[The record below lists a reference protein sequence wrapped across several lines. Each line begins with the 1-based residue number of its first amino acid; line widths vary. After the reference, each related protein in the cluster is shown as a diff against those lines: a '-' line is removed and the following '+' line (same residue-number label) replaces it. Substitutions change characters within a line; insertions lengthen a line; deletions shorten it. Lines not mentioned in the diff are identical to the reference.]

1 MPWQAFLDQLITI
14 SGVKKQEGGLLI
26 TPKPREKKTLL
37 NPQTSCICT
46 GTLKRWRGG
55 KVKSFGPQKMCV
67 RAKIGP
73 NQDPLKGTERYTCVR
88 K

>member
-14 SGVKKQEGGLLI
+14 SGVKNQEGGLLV
-26 TPKPREKKTLL
+26 TPKPRKKTFL

-46 GTLKRWRGG
+46 GTLCRRGG
-55 KVKSFGPQKMCV
+55 VKSLGPQQMCV